1 MNREE
6 ILSKINEIFKDA
18 FDDESLEIG
27 ESTTANDI
35 EGWDSLMQM
44 NLIEMIEDEFEF
56 QFTMDEV
63 AGLKNVGS
71 IVDVVASH
79 A

>member
-6 ILSKINEIFKDA
+6 ILSKINEIFQDA
-18 FDDESLEIG
+18 FDDESLEIS

-63 AGLKNVGS
+63 ATLKNVGS

>member
-6 ILSKINEIFKDA
+6 ILSKINEIFQDA
-18 FDDESLEIG
+18 FDDDGLEIS

-63 AGLKNVGS
+63 ASLKNVGS
-71 IVDVVASH
+71 IVDVVASR
-79 A
+79 

>member
-6 ILSKINEIFKDA
+6 ILSKINEIFQDA
-18 FDDESLEIG
+18 FDDESLEIS

-63 AGLKNVGS
+63 AALKNVGS

>member
-6 ILSKINEIFKDA
+6 ILSKINEIFQDA
-18 FDDESLEIG
+18 FDDESLEIS
-27 ESTTANDI
+27 EATTANDI